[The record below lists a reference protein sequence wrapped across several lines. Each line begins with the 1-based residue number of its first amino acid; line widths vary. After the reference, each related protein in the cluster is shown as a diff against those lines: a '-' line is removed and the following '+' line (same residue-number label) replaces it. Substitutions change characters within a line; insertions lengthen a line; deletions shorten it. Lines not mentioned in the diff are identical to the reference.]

1 MVNVVNGINTGKHA
15 MAWRLPHVYS
25 LLLTTVAHYY
35 LLPLLTA
42 THYYFSKDMSHFYPY
57 LVEYASSFVKSEFL
71 FGEIKRL
78 SEKFV
83 YHFLNMFENLSAKFR

>member
-1 MVNVVNGINTGKHA
+1 MVNVVNGVNGVNTGKHE
-15 MAWRLPHVYS
+15 MA
-25 LLLTTVAHYY
+25 
-35 LLPLLTA
+35 
-42 THYYFSKDMSHFYPY
+42 

-71 FGEIKRL
+71 FSEIKRL

>member
-1 MVNVVNGINTGKHA
+1 MGLTRVNMRWPGDFRMST
-15 MAWRLPHVYS
+15 
-25 LLLTTVAHYY
+25 HYY

-42 THYYFSKDMSHFYPY
+42 THYYFSKGMSHFYPY

-83 YHFLNMFENLSAKFR
+83 YHFLNMFENLSAKIR